1 MPKEGDRKT
10 KQQILDEFRLLNG
23 LFTVAEKEEEHVPFQ
38 EILNLVSLT
47 DGADYGALWDEIME
61 DLSLEKEMLNRPK
74 KVKISQEMG
83 DEEFNKTIE
92 RIVKEAT
99 QY

>member
-1 MPKEGDRKT
+1 
-10 KQQILDEFRLLNG
+10 
-23 LFTVAEKEEEHVPFQ
+23 
-38 EILNLVSLT
+38 
-47 DGADYGALWDEIME
+47 ME

-83 DEEFNKTIE
+83 DEEFNKTID